1 MLDLENLINNPSK
14 GETYGDVE
22 ATIADQMSRF
32 TRTMTDS
39 KNPIED
45 LKMVVALGFNLWK
58 ICGNKVC
65 EDTNM
70 ILSHIIRKVNYDMVY
85 QFQQIANN
93 SNNNDICIYL
103 YLALPTIGN
112 DLSSSAL
119 KKLCHDTIDKMGKAY
134 EEIGATHY
142 SMTNFKSIDVEK
154 VKKLY
159 DSKF

>member
-1 MLDLENLINNPSK
+1 MNFDLENLINNPSK

-32 TRTMTDS
+32 TRAMTNSD
-39 KNPIED
+39 NPIED
-45 LKMVVALGFNLWK
+45 LKMVVALGFDLWK

-70 ILSHIIRKVNYDMVY
+70 ILSHIIREVNYDMVY

-112 DLSSSAL
+112 DLSSFAL

-134 EEIGATHY
+134 EEIGR
-142 SMTNFKSIDVEK
+142 MTNFKSIDTDK
-154 VKKLY
+154 IKKLY
-159 DSKF
+159 ES

>member
-32 TRTMTDS
+32 TRTMTNS

-134 EEIGATHY
+134 EEIGA
-142 SMTNFKSIDVEK
+142 MTNFKSIEVEK
-154 VKKLY
+154 VKRIY
-159 DSKF
+159 DSKL

>member
-32 TRTMTDS
+32 TRTMTNS

-70 ILSHIIRKVNYDMVY
+70 ILSHIIRKVNHDMVY

-119 KKLCHDTIDKMGKAY
+119 KKLCHDTIDKMGKSY
-134 EEIGATHY
+134 EEIGA
-142 SMTNFKSIDVEK
+142 MTNFKSIDVEK
-154 VKKLY
+154 VKRLY
-159 DSKF
+159 DVK

>member
-32 TRTMTDS
+32 TKTMTNS

-70 ILSHIIRKVNYDMVY
+70 ILS
-85 QFQQIANN
+85 
-93 SNNNDICIYL
+93 
-103 YLALPTIGN
+103 T
-112 DLSSSAL
+112 SS
-119 KKLCHDTIDKMGKAY
+119 
-134 EEIGATHY
+134 
-142 SMTNFKSIDVEK
+142 EK
-154 VKKLY
+154 
-159 DSKF
+159 

>member
-1 MLDLENLINNPSK
+1 MFNLDELINNPSK

-22 ATIADQMSRF
+22 ATIADQMRRF
-32 TRTMTDS
+32 TTAMSNS

-45 LKMVVALGFNLWK
+45 LKMVVALGFDLWK

-70 ILSHIIRKVNYDMVY
+70 ILSHIIRGLNPDMVY

-103 YLALPTIGN
+103 YLALPTIN
-112 DLSSSAL
+112 NNLSKEAL
-119 KKLCHDTIDKMGKAY
+119 IGLCNDTIDKMGVAY
-134 EEIGATHY
+134 NQIGV
-142 SMTNFKSIDVEK
+142 MTNFKSIDVEK
-154 VKKLY
+154 VKSNYNNLVNG
-159 DSKF
+159 

>member
-32 TRTMTDS
+32 TRTMTNS

-134 EEIGATHY
+134 KEIGA
-142 SMTNFKSIDVEK
+142 MTNFKSIDVEK
-154 VKKLY
+154 VKKIY
-159 DSKF
+159 DSK

>member
-119 KKLCHDTIDKMGKAY
+119 KKLCHDTIDKMCKAY
-134 EEIGATHY
+134 EEIGA
-142 SMTNFKSIDVEK
+142 MTNFKSIDVEK

>member
-1 MLDLENLINNPSK
+1 MIDLDYLINNPSK

-22 ATIADQMSRF
+22 ATIADQMRRF
-32 TRTMTDS
+32 TKSLTNS
-39 KNPIED
+39 ENPVED
-45 LKMVVALGFNLWK
+45 LKMVVALGFDLWK

-103 YLALPTIGN
+103 YLALPTIN
-112 DLSSSAL
+112 NNLSLESI
-119 KKLCHDTIDKMGKAY
+119 KGLCLDTIDKMGSAY
-134 EEIGATHY
+134 NEIGP
-142 SMTNFKSIDVEK
+142 MTNFKNIDVDK
-154 VKKLY
+154 VKKMY
-159 DSKF
+159 ESKI

>member
-1 MLDLENLINNPSK
+1 MDFDLENLINNPSK

-22 ATIADQMSRF
+22 ATIADQMGRF
-32 TRTMTDS
+32 TRAMSDS

-45 LKMVVALGFNLWK
+45 LKMVVALGFDLWK

-70 ILSHIIRKVNYDMVY
+70 ILSHIIRQVNYDMVY

-112 DLSSSAL
+112 DLSPNSL
-119 KKLCHDTIDKMGKAY
+119 KGLCIDTINQMGKAY
-134 EEIGATHY
+134 TEIGA
-142 SMTNFKSIDVEK
+142 MTNFKSIDTDK

-159 DSKF
+159 LNNI

>member
-1 MLDLENLINNPSK
+1 MFNLDELINNPSK

-22 ATIADQMSRF
+22 ATIADQMRRF
-32 TRTMTDS
+32 TTAMSNS

-45 LKMVVALGFNLWK
+45 LKVVVALGFDLWK

-70 ILSHIIRKVNYDMVY
+70 ILSHIIRGLNSDMVY

-103 YLALPTIGN
+103 YLALPTIN
-112 DLSSSAL
+112 NNLSKEAL
-119 KKLCHDTIDKMGKAY
+119 IGLCNDTIDKMGVAY
-134 EEIGATHY
+134 NQIGV
-142 SMTNFKSIDVEK
+142 MTNFKSIDVEK
-154 VKKLY
+154 VKRNYNNLVNG
-159 DSKF
+159 